1 MANPDIVNYFL
12 FSLSLLTEEEL
23 KKQKS
28 LEFCNQV
35 VLDGSR
41 KQKQNCLEKLPWIYW
56 MSQYLM
62 YFFLHATFLY
72 LLVALCLLLRLKSW
86 SVKGASFHPAFKGTA

>member
-23 KKQKS
+23 KAWKS

-41 KQKQNCLEKLPWIYW
+41 KQKQNCLEN
-56 MSQYLM
+56 YLG
-62 YFFLHATFLY
+62 YIGRVST
-72 LLVALCLLLRLKSW
+72 
-86 SVKGASFHPAFKGTA
+86 